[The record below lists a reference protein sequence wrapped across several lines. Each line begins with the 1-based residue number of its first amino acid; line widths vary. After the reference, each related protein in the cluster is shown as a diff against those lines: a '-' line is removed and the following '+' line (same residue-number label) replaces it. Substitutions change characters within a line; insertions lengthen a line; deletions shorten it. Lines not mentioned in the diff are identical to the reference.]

1 MLLNG
6 EALEIFEAA
15 VEQITGASNITTIW
29 FKNNMRQFMSDM
41 CPDDLLLDITSWL
54 QNLL

>member
-29 FKNNMRQFMSDM
+29 LKNNMRHFMSDM
-41 CPDDLLLDITSWL
+41 CPDDLLSDITAWL

>member
-41 CPDDLLLDITSWL
+41 GPDDLLLDITS
-54 QNLL
+54 